1 MDLHVVR
8 WGASGAPILLVHGS
22 VNNGES
28 TWAQQR
34 PLSKR
39 YRLYVMDRR
48 GYYPNPPVDREDFEV
63 DAGDVAELLGSN
75 GSGGMHLVGHSYGGV
90 ACLLAAAR
98 RPDQVRSLTVIEP
111 PAFGVAA
118 REPAMRAY
126 IDGIEAYWAEG
137 PRDPAD
143 FLRGFLQLVGSA
155 PNLPDP
161 LPPPV
166 LQAAK
171 LLMAERS
178 PAEAA
183 IPLDALRRAPFPKLV
198 VSGGHSEAFER
209 VCDVLEQEMEAER
222 AVITGAQH
230 GIPRTGTPF
239 NDRLRAFVD
248 DAEAAHL
255 RGVSLG

>member
-63 DAGDVAELLGSN
+63 DAGDVADLLGSN
-75 GSGGMHLVGHSYGGV
+75 GPGGMHLVGHSYGGV
-90 ACLLAAAR
+90 VSLLAAAR
-98 RPDQVRSLTVIEP
+98 RPDHVRSLTVIEP

-118 REPAMRAY
+118 GEPEMRAY
-126 IDGIEAYWAEG
+126 IDGVEAYWADG
-137 PRDPAD
+137 PRDPAA
-143 FLRGFLQLVGSA
+143 FLAGFLQLVGAA
-155 PNLPDP
+155 PSLPDP
-161 LPPPV
+161 LPPPL
-166 LQAAK
+166 LQAAT
-171 LLMAERS
+171 LLMVERS
-178 PAEAA
+178 PAEAQ
-183 IPLDALRRAPFPKLV
+183 IPLHELRRATFPKLV
-198 VSGGHSEAFER
+198 VSGGHSAAFDR
-209 VCDVLEQEMEAER
+209 VCDVLADAMGAQR

-230 GIPRTGTPF
+230 GVPRAGVPF
-239 NDRLRAFVD
+239 NDRLQAFVD
-248 DAEAAHL
+248 HAE
-255 RGVSLG
+255 RGR